1 MVLSWRRNNKT
12 ATTHPDP
19 HATLPMR
26 CIGDLGPVSE
36 TDGGIYYG
44 LGGTV
49 TGKELIQPNRGQIL
63 SGGSH
68 FSTS

>member
-1 MVLSWRRNNKT
+1 
-12 ATTHPDP
+12 
-19 HATLPMR
+19 MR
-26 CIGDLGPVSE
+26 CIWDLGPVSE

-68 FSTS
+68 FSINSS